1 MSIEQFNS
9 FKESYTPFGPVIY
22 RGKITDRFKEEILQ
36 VARDG
41 ETSKNKDLAGN
52 LERQV
57 TEPMSDLALD
67 ELTYHSHRY
76 IDDLRST
83 NRFAPPLGLKKF
95 NTINVVVHHPWVN
108 IQKKGE
114 WNPPHAHSLDLSCV
128 IYAQVPEEL
137 KDEWKHPN
145 QQGRNPCGGKIDF
158 IYGNMMTHSCN
169 TFGPIEPIE
178 NDIWIFPAWLTHQV
192 YPFNADVERISCS
205 TNFTLEY
212 FYEEKEN

>member
-1 MSIEQFNS
+1 MSTEQFDP

-41 ETSKNKDLAGN
+41 EKSKNKDLAGN

-57 TEPMSDLALD
+57 TEPMSHSALE
-67 ELTYHSHRY
+67 ELTFHAHRY
-76 IDDLRST
+76 IDDLRRT
-83 NRFAPPLGLKKF
+83 NRFQPPLEVQKF
-95 NTINVVVHHPWVN
+95 NTINVVVGTPWVN
-108 IQKKGE
+108 IQRKGE
-114 WNPPHAHSLDLSCV
+114 WNPSHTHSLDLSCV

-137 KDEWKHPN
+137 KDEWKYPN
-145 QQGRNPCGGKIDF
+145 QQGRSPCGGKIDF
-158 IYGNMMTHSCN
+158 MYGNMMTHSCN
-169 TFGPIEPIE
+169 TFGPVEPIE

-205 TNFTLEY
+205 TNFALE
-212 FYEEKEN
+212 FLYEEENV